1 MSKIRITFNVVV
13 EYEVQPENYPG
24 CTTDAERLAIDLI
37 NAEEDPFAMLGES
50 ATWTTTGEVL
60 P

>member
-13 EYEVQPENYPG
+13 EYEVQTENYPG
-24 CTTDAERLAIDLI
+24 CTTDEERLAIDMV
-37 NAEEDPFAMLGES
+37 NAEEDPLMMICES

-60 P
+60 A